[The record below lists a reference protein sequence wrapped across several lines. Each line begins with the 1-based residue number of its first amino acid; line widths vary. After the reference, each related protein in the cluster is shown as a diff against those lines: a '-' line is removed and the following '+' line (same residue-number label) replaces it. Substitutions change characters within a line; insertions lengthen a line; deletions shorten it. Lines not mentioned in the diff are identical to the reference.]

1 MTSSAAPPGPP
12 PLLSVVMP
20 AYNEAAILGAT
31 ARDVVD
37 GLRHRGVRFELL
49 IVENGSTDG
58 TPAIAAR
65 VASAVPE
72 VEAHSLRRADYGE
85 ALRAGLL
92 QARGEVAVIFDVDY
106 YDLDFLDAALSRL
119 DADPPARPAVVVGSK
134 RAPGARDD
142 RPWHRRTATAAF
154 STILQHALR
163 ISVSDTHGMKAL
175 DLSVLRPV
183 IRDCRHG
190 RDLFDTE
197 LVLRAERAGLAVAEI
212 PVAVRERRPSRTP
225 LWRRVPGTLWGLL
238 RLRLA
243 VGPAPGRGRDR
254 PAGRDPGAART

>member
-1 MTSSAAPPGPP
+1 MTPADAPPCPP

-31 ARDVVD
+31 AREVVD
-37 GLRHRGVRFELL
+37 GLRHRGLRFELL

-65 VASAVPE
+65 VAAAVPE
-72 VEAHSLRRADYGE
+72 VATHSLRRADYGE

-92 QARGEVAVIFDVDY
+92 AARGEVGVIFDVDY
-106 YDLDFLDAALSRL
+106 FDLDFLDAALIRL
-119 DADPPARPAVVVGSK
+119 ASDAAARPAVVVGSK
-134 RAPGARDD
+134 RAPGARDG
-142 RPWHRRTATAAF
+142 RPWHRRAATAAF
-154 STILQHALR
+154 GAILQTALR
-163 ISVSDTHGMKAL
+163 ISVSDTHGMKVI

-183 IRDCRHG
+183 IRACRHG

-212 PVAVRERRPSRTP
+212 PVTVRERRPSRTP
-225 LWRRVPGTLWGLL
+225 LWRRVPRTLCGLL

-243 VGPAPGRGRDR
+243 VGPAPGRGGHG
-254 PAGRDPGAART
+254 PAGHGPGATGG